1 MKSAQPSVYGLQ
13 PVKELLLEGAPVER
27 IAVARGHHGPGLREV
42 MDLAR
47 QGDIPVR
54 QEDRRQLDRWA
65 EGGAHQGV
73 VAWAAALP
81 YHGEEEL
88 IAGLGPGALVLVLD
102 GVQDPRNLGAL
113 LRTAAAAGVVGVFL
127 PERGAVGLTP
137 IVVKASAGLAG
148 RVPVARA
155 KNLARLLTRCLEPV
169 LEPEI
174 GNTRKVPD
182 VSTDERQVAR
192 DDDRC
197 DTQVRLRQPAPFGLE
212 PGTKWT
218 VHLGG
223 PLVEGEHLLGLT
235 NDLTDSAHKAWATAL
250 RGAIQKLPQRDRG
263 RELILRLDTGQTPDQ
278 RQRRIAL
285 EYCTEHIGVE
295 TVHAYAI
302 SGTLRS
308 LAARRPA

>member
-88 IAGLGPGALVLVLD
+88 IAGLGSGALVLVLD

-113 LRTAAAAGVVGVFL
+113 LRTAAAAGVEGVFL

-155 KNLARLLTRCLEPV
+155 KNLARLLTRLKEKGLWVVGLDPSGEPAWGAFDFCQPLAIV
-169 LEPEI
+169 LGGE
-174 GNTRKVPD
+174 GGGVRQLLRRSCD
-182 VSTDERQVAR
+182 VLVGLPMATGVESLNVSVAGGIILYEA
-192 DDDRC
+192 
-197 DTQVRLRQPAPFGLE
+197 LRQR
-212 PGTKWT
+212 
-218 VHLGG
+218 
-223 PLVEGEHLLGLT
+223 
-235 NDLTDSAHKAWATAL
+235 SASK
-250 RGAIQKLPQRDRG
+250 
-263 RELILRLDTGQTPDQ
+263 
-278 RQRRIAL
+278 
-285 EYCTEHIGVE
+285 
-295 TVHAYAI
+295 
-302 SGTLRS
+302 
-308 LAARRPA
+308 